1 MSLHKSLKIAAIV
14 AIIFTLTVLTS
25 TPGEAGIW
33 EWLTGQQ
40 DSLIPIHDPGNTVK
54 QAEQEE
60 TPASTARPITSYKLV
75 ENSAKLV
82 DNVITRPL
90 TAITPAALKPSQ
102 EEEARYVTQWVRIP
116 TTRYFPQLERN
127 EKTGL
132 THVVMK
138 PCTSESWQLRRVPVT
153 TARPVFPQLV
163 PSFPLLRP
171 CDANTPLL
179 GRILN
184 PLLAPGCGGC
194 IIPQKS
200 AAHPTPAQPGTSS
213 PADLRPTLDPNTL
226 VPDSD
231 TGGGLEIRNRPV
243 DGPPE
248 GESSENDSEA
258 PAEEAPAE
266 EVPAEEAPAE
276 EAPAAEEETGSVLR
290 QPAINPP
297 AAREIPGQKELSR
310 EPVDA
315 RPDKDAAAPYKLQP
329 IPDTNRLPRINPAE
343 APRLI
348 DPQDK
353 TAARPIAVPQ
363 LTPVSIP
370 TPRSSLVRVT
380 AVVPVS
386 KAIRTLDDSGWI
398 RQGK

>member
-14 AIIFTLTVLTS
+14 AMIFTLTILTS

-54 QAEQEE
+54 QAEQED

-90 TAITPAALKPSQ
+90 DAITPAALKPSQ
-102 EEEARYVTQWVRIP
+102 EGEARYVTQWVRIP

-163 PSFPLLRP
+163 PSFPPFLRP

-200 AAHPTPAQPGTSS
+200 AGHPTPAEPGTSS

-231 TGGGLEIRNRPV
+231 TEGGIEIRNRPV

-258 PAEEAPAE
+258 PAEE
-266 EVPAEEAPAE
+266 V
-276 EAPAAEEETGSVLR
+276 PAAEEETGSVLR

-310 EPVDA
+310 ESVDA
-315 RPDKDAAAPYKLQP
+315 KPDKDAAAPYKLQP
-329 IPDTNRLPRINPAE
+329 IPDTNRLPRINPSE

-353 TAARPIAVPQ
+353 TAARPIAVPP

-370 TPRSSLVRVT
+370 ASRSSLVRVT
-380 AVVPVS
+380 AVVPVTGE
-386 KAIRTLDDSGWI
+386 IRTLDDSGWI

>member
-14 AIIFTLTVLTS
+14 AMIFTLTILTS

-54 QAEQEE
+54 QAEQED
-60 TPASTARPITSYKLV
+60 TPASTAKPITSYKLV

-90 TAITPAALKPSQ
+90 DAITPAALKPSQ
-102 EEEARYVTQWVRIP
+102 EGEARYVTQWVRIP

-163 PSFPLLRP
+163 PSFPPLLRP

-200 AAHPTPAQPGTSS
+200 AGNPTPAQPGTSS

-231 TGGGLEIRNRPV
+231 TEGGIEIRNRPV
-243 DGPPE
+243 DSPPE

-258 PAEEAPAE
+258 PAEE
-266 EVPAEEAPAE
+266 VPVE

-315 RPDKDAAAPYKLQP
+315 KPDKDAAAPYKLQP
-329 IPDTNRLPRINPAE
+329 IPDTNRLPRINPSE
-343 APRLI
+343 VPRLI
-348 DPQDK
+348 NPQDK
-353 TAARPIAVPQ
+353 TAARPIAIPQ

-380 AVVPVS
+380 AVVPVTG
-386 KAIRTLDDSGWI
+386 AIRKLDDSGWI